1 MTSAQPIP
9 TSFVFVGIQSWD
21 LPLGGNA
28 KDMALELSKTNR
40 VLYVNPSIDRITAFR
55 QEKQVDKR
63 RTESAQTLVKISETC
78 WVFYPDVLLE
88 SINWLPD
95 NALFDWLNKVNNR
108 RMAKRIQWAVD
119 QLGFGPFTL
128 FNDSDMFRSFYLKE
142 LLSPQHYV
150 YYTRDNLM
158 AVDYWKKHGQRLEAS
173 LMRKADLVVS
183 NSAYLARLAHQ
194 HNAYAV
200 DIGQGC
206 DLTQFDA
213 TANHPIPDDLK
224 LIAPPRIG
232 YVGALNANRLDIDW
246 LVSMAQERP
255 DWNLLL
261 IGPQDDTFRK
271 SDLHRLANVYFL
283 GSKPMQQLPAYL
295 QHLDVAINPQRLN
308 DLTIG
313 NYPRKVDEYL
323 AMGKPVVARQT
334 ETMCLFSNYVFLAE
348 TSDQFVAGIEKA
360 LHDELSAEPD
370 ACIEFAQEHTWAR
383 SIATLLK
390 AIRNVGTS
398 RSLSVNSV
406 YDEPFRINK
415 EQQPL

>member
-1 MTSAQPIP
+1 MSPLLANYPMGID
-9 TSFVFVGIQSWD
+9 FVMVGIQPWT
-21 LPLGGNA
+21 LPLGGNG

-40 VLYVNPSIDRITAFR
+40 VLYVNPPTDRITAFR
-55 QEKQVDKR
+55 QRKQANKQR
-63 RTESAQTLVKISETC
+63 PGSSESVVKISETC

-95 NALFDWLNKVNNR
+95 NALFDWLNKINNR

-128 FNDSDMFRSFYLKE
+128 FNDSDMIRGFYLKE
-142 LLSPQHYV
+142 LLTPQHYV

-158 AVDYWKKHGQRLEAS
+158 AVDYWKRHGHRLESA

-183 NSAYLARLAHQ
+183 NSAYLARVARQYNAH
-194 HNAYAV
+194 AV

-213 TANHPIPDDLK
+213 TATHPVPDDLK
-224 LIAPPRIG
+224 SIAYPQIG

-246 LVSMAQERP
+246 LVSVAQDRP
-255 DWNLLL
+255 DWHLVL
-261 IGPQDDTFRK
+261 IGPQDDTFKK
-271 SDLHRLANVYFL
+271 SVLHRLPNVHFL
-283 GSKPMQQLPAYL
+283 GAKPMQTLPAYL

-308 DLTIG
+308 ELTIG

-334 ETMCLFSNYVFLAE
+334 ETMRLFSDYVFLAE
-348 TSDQFVAGIEKA
+348 TREQFVAGIEKA
-360 LHDELSAEPD
+360 LHNESSAGAD
-370 ACIEFAQEHTWAR
+370 ARIEFAHEHTWAR
-383 SIATLLK
+383 SIAALLK
-390 AIRNVGTS
+390 AIRNVGNH

-406 YDEPFRINK
+406 
-415 EQQPL
+415 